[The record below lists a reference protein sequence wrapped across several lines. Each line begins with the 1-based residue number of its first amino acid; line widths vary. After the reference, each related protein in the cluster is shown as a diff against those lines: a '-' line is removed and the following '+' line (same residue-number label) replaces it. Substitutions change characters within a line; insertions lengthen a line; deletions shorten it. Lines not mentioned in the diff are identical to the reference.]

1 MISFYLYRKVKVAF
15 SSLICLLLSRS
26 VSLHLYLVSGLHH
39 AAVAVG
45 LLDILEGAVLI
56 YSYIFSY

>member
-1 MISFYLYRKVKVAF
+1 MISFYLHRKVKVAF
-15 SSLICLLLSRS
+15 SNLIYLLSRS
-26 VSLHLYLVSGLHH
+26 VSLHLYLISRLHH

-45 LLDILEGAVLI
+45 LLDILEGIVLI